1 MSGAELLQFILWIA
15 SEQYGHQAYPQQ
27 KSFQNN
33 IYQKSVNMVLN
44 LSTQPKGQHKY
55 FEEAVKIVLSLEK
68 QEYFKLV
75 LKPSSW

>member
-1 MSGAELLQFILWIA
+1 MSGVELLQFMLWRA

-27 KSFQNN
+27 KSFQKG
-33 IYQKSVNMVLN
+33 IYPKSVNMVLN
-44 LSTQPKGQHKY
+44 IATQPKGVHKY
-55 FEEAVKIVLSLEK
+55 FEEAVKIVFSLEK